1 MQTWRAIV
9 RTLSGS
15 AALAGSTTVSR
26 GLLELTEAQLEQVAG
41 GGGKPNVGTTG
52 TSAGNSV
59 APHKASTIP
68 GALSSMTN
76 GPNGGPAPHPDGG
89 KGGLAG
95 SMG

>member
-15 AALAGSTTVSR
+15 AALAGSTTAMTR

-41 GGGKPNVGTTG
+41 GGGHPNVGTGG
-52 TSAGNSV
+52 TIA
-59 APHKASTIP
+59 

-76 GPNGGPAPHPDGG
+76 GPNGGPAPHPDGS
-89 KGGLAG
+89 KGGVAG
-95 SMG
+95 NMG

>member
-9 RTLSGS
+9 RTLSSS
-15 AALAGSTTVSR
+15 AALAGSTTVMTR

-41 GGGKPNVGTTG
+41 GGGHTNVGTGG
-52 TSAGNSV
+52 TTSG
-59 APHKASTIP
+59 
-68 GALSSMTN
+68 LSSMTN